1 MDTRLHL
8 QYTQTSAAARM
19 VVLDDS
25 PRIVASLDT
34 ITTVEDGYK
43 AKDKECH
50 CFHIQYKR

>member
-34 ITTVEDGYK
+34 ITTVEGGYK

>member
-34 ITTVEDGYK
+34 IMTVDCGGVIVK
-43 AKDKECH
+43 TKSATK
-50 CFHIQYKR
+50 Q